1 MMGSMHE
8 KPELADGWSYPFTST
23 EAEEYFP
30 KVGHVSWRT
39 APNQDAVFGANDEV
53 LIILSWHPRISRPQ
67 PILTVRAVRTCRQ
80 AEVRTWIDEVFVP
93 EAREWL
99 DSLPH
104 RNDSWRE
111 LAHTV
116 RWKWRLATEARQ

>member
-1 MMGSMHE
+1 MMGSTHE
-8 KPELADGWSYPFTST
+8 KPELADGWSYPITSA

-39 APNQDAVFGANDEV
+39 APNQDAEFGAHDEV

-67 PILTVRAVRTCRQ
+67 PILTLRTVRTCRR
-80 AEVRTWIDEVFVP
+80 AEVRAWIDVVVVP
-93 EAREWL
+93 EAREWVE
-99 DSLPH
+99 SLPH

-111 LAHTV
+111 LTHTV
-116 RWKWRLATEARQ
+116 RWKWRPATEARQ